1 MGMWESALQI
11 FSEIQSPNRVN
22 YITILLALLAGDE
35 AQLAR
40 KLYLQSPLLSQALR
54 PLESLETSGIEDKE
68 LPVTLDLHELPVE
81 VATLALEVLLKD
93 LQDPSYPSDPSDPSD
108 PNSEIRKSVQLHIIT
123 GHALHRSA
131 PGATGVTPR
140 RVWQAV
146 LSLLETWPGVEL
158 REPGD
163 NPGLVSCVLRGKG
176 GTPLAKSWEET

>member
-22 YITILLALLAGDE
+22 YVTILLALLAGDE
-35 AQLAR
+35 TQLAR
-40 KLYLQSPLLSQALR
+40 KLYLQSSLLSQALR
-54 PLESLETSGIEDKE
+54 PLESLETSENDKE

-93 LQDPSYPSDPSDPSD
+93 LQDPSDPSDRSGPSDPSG

-163 NPGLVSCVLRGKG
+163 NPGLVSCVVRGKG
-176 GTPLAKSWEET
+176 GTPLAKS

>member
-1 MGMWESALQI
+1 MWESALQI

-22 YITILLALLAGDE
+22 YVTILLALLAGDE

-54 PLESLETSGIEDKE
+54 PGRESLETAENDQE

-93 LQDPSYPSDPSDPSD
+93 LQDPSDPSD

-131 PGATGVTPR
+131 PGATGVTGVTGVTPR

-146 LSLLETWPGVEL
+146 LSLLETWPGVDL

-163 NPGLVSCVLRGKG
+163 NPGLVSCVVRGKG
-176 GTPLAKSWEET
+176 GNPLATSWEET